1 MWVDT
6 DCPKIS
12 LCFIKSISV
21 FSNNVIVSGK
31 ICVGTSIYGGYRCVV
46 PLKIMSVINA

>member
-21 FSNNVIVSGK
+21 FSNCQLKNIY
-31 ICVGTSIYGGYRCVV
+31 VGTSIYGGYRCVV